1 LQLYCA
7 FIPDLTSTTT
17 STTTATTTTATTGNN
32 ESTGTTIESL
42 AQTNAEVVEID
53 GQPENDVTSSEIILE
68 GDAAL
73 SISET
78 EDPALDAPQGN
89 CCQTC
94 LKLEIF
100 IFISL
105 RTFLG

>member
-1 LQLYCA
+1 MLLGLSDTKLLQLQLYCA

-17 STTTATTTTATTGNN
+17 STTTATTANN

-42 AQTNAEVVEID
+42 AQTNAEVVEAD

-78 EDPALDAPQGN
+78 EDPALDAPQGK
-89 CCQTC
+89 CCRSWT
-94 LKLEIF
+94 F
-100 IFISL
+100 IVS
-105 RTFLG
+105 